1 MKTFDKAVA
10 QEFQH
15 VLLFI
20 DEVFH
25 LLKVKGLELSNTK
38 LNTGDGEYGFYIP
51 SKDNKSEIFVGLWM
65 DFWVNKGNP
74 ICITLTSESRNAS
87 KYKENFRNFL
97 NSKKRMFDSPL
108 LFQECYTAAI
118 KSEVIFTTD
127 QEPKMAVALF
137 ELYHLLEFQNSN
149 LHL

>member
-25 LLKVKGLELSNTK
+25 LLKNKGLTLSNSK
-38 LNTGDGEYGFYIP
+38 MNTGDGEYGFYIF

-65 DFWVNKGNP
+65 DFWINKGNP
-74 ICITLTSESRNAS
+74 ICIAFGSDSRNSA
-87 KYKENFRNFL
+87 KYKENFRNFVISRKAL
-97 NSKKRMFDSPL
+97 FGSPL
-108 LFQECYTAAI
+108 LFEECHTAPI
-118 KSEVIFTTD
+118 KSEVIFTTE
-127 QEPKMAVALF
+127 QESKMAAALF